1 MNESSERYSDL
12 EASMQRSQVLLPAVV
27 AVLALTLSGCG
38 SSPTSPSGMNASVN
52 LHGLALSQSAAS
64 TSSASGYR
72 AMSTSGSIT
81 VTVQG
86 TSISTTISGNG
97 SFELEGLPAG
107 TFTPVFTSN
116 GVTLGTNT
124 PTSVPT
130 QAAINLV
137 VHISTTVVMIKVEIN
152 GTDETDNETNGTN
165 GTKTCLINGG
175 TVGSSIE
182 LEGSV
187 SSATGKMFKMS
198 VNGNRASADVS
209 VDATSASF
217 DCAGVKGTCHA
228 TLLVAAAKVHATGSL
243 TTCSLTAAAVK
254 ATEVKFQH

>member
-1 MNESSERYSDL
+1 MK
-12 EASMQRSQVLLPAVV
+12 RSQVLLPAVV

-107 TFTPVFTSN
+107 TFTLVFTSN
-116 GVTLGTNT
+116 GVTLGTIT
-124 PTSVPT
+124 LTSVPT
-130 QAAINLV
+130 QAEINLV

-217 DCAGVKGTCHA
+217 DCAGVKGTCDA
-228 TLLVAAAKVHATGSL
+228 TLLVAGAKVHVSGSL